1 MIYRQ
6 IPLW

>member
-6 IPLW
+6 ILW

>member
-6 IPLW
+6 DTPI

>member
-6 IPLW
+6 CLY